1 MNYFLDFSK
10 VGWKN
15 EIIEHFVYGLTVLS
29 RSKLIITIRLLHS
42 AASLQR
48 VPGMRDVG
56 FAALE
61 RRLVDIL
68 GC

>member
-29 RSKLIITIRLLHS
+29 RSKLISAIRLLHS

-48 VPGMRDVG
+48 VPGMREVRS
-56 FAALE
+56 AALKGHAVE
-61 RRLVDIL
+61 SL